1 MRRLRFAPSPTG
13 ALHIGGIRTALFNY
27 LLAKKTNGRFILRI
41 EDTDQARFVPGAED
55 YIIKSLSWLGLDA
68 DEGIVNGGPFA
79 PYRQSER
86 IEIYRDHAMQL
97 VREGKAYLAFDSPE
111 ELDEMRQ
118 RLYDQGVPTPKY
130 DASVRDQMH
139 NSIRLSKEEVEKNL
153 SIKVPYTV
161 RLLVEP
167 GQIIVINDMIR
178 GEVKFDSTE
187 LDDKI
192 LLKADGYPTYHLA
205 NVVDDHLMQITDV
218 IRGEEW
224 LPSTAHHVLL
234 YRAFGW
240 EETMPTFSHLPLILK
255 PNGQGKLSKRD
266 GQKFGFPVFPLGWP
280 SENPEEK
287 IEGFD
292 TYGFEPQAVINFL
305 ALLGW
310 NPGTEQEIFSM
321 QELIEAFD
329 PERIHKAG
337 ARFDFDKALWF
348 NHQYVQ
354 QLDDPTVE
362 KKLTSYSADNGIN
375 TSNVNLIAVFHLLKP
390 RLHLVKEVFTQG
402 SYFFTDQIEYEEN
415 EINKK
420 WQPEVKDVL
429 NNIISSYGDG
439 NIFNDVSLSSQAIR
453 EIITASGVKMGNIMP
468 VLRAALTGKTQGADI
483 FEIAKILGP
492 SKTMERLRKM
502 VNWGETIR
510 G

>member
-1 MRRLRFAPSPTG
+1 MIRLRFAPSPTG
-13 ALHIGGIRTALFNY
+13 ALHIGGIRTALYNY
-27 LLAKKTNGRFILRI
+27 LVARKHNGRFILRI
-41 EDTDQARFVPGAED
+41 EDTDQARYVPGAEE
-55 YIIKSLSWLGLDA
+55 YIINALNWLGLNP
-68 DEGIVNGGPFA
+68 DEGLTNGGPFA

-86 IEIYRDHAMQL
+86 TEIYRDHAMQL
-97 VREGKAYLAFDSPE
+97 VREGKAYLAFDSPD

-118 RLYDQGVPTPKY
+118 RLSDLGVPTPKY
-130 DASVRDQMH
+130 DASVRLQMN
-139 NSIRLSKEEVEKNL
+139 NSLRLSREEVERNL

-161 RLLVEP
+161 RLLVQE
-167 GQIIVINDMIR
+167 GETILITDKIR
-178 GEVKFDSTE
+178 GEVKFDSNE

-240 EETMPTFSHLPLILK
+240 EDTMPTFSHLPLILK

-280 SENPEEK
+280 SANPEDR

-292 TYGFEPQAVINFL
+292 TYGFEPVAVINFL

-310 NPGTEQEIFSM
+310 NPGTEQEIFSLP
-321 QELIEAFD
+321 ELIEVFD

-337 ARFDFDKALWF
+337 ARFDFEKALWF
-348 NHQYVQ
+348 NHQHI
-354 QLDDPTVE
+354 QLLDFSSV
-362 KKLTSYSADNGIN
+362 KKRLVSYAAEMGLTIAGID
-375 TSNVNLIAVFHLLKP
+375 LEGIFHLLKP
-390 RLHLVKEVFTQG
+390 RLHVLKEIFTQG
-402 SYFFTDQIEYEEN
+402 NYFFTDELQYETA

-420 WQPEVKDVL
+420 WIPELKTVL
-429 NNIISSYGDG
+429 DEIILKAGDG
-439 NIFNDVSLSSQAIR
+439 NLFIDPDMASQSIK
-453 EIITASGVKMGNIMP
+453 EIITHSGVKMGNIMP
-468 VLRAALTGKTQGADI
+468 VLRAALTGSVQGPDI
-483 FEIAKILGP
+483 FEIAKILGTD
-492 SKTMERLRKM
+492 KTVERIQFFLRRQL
-502 VNWGETIR
+502 TI
-510 G
+510 

>member
-1 MRRLRFAPSPTG
+1 MRFAPSPTG
-13 ALHIGGIRTALFNY
+13 ALHIGGIRTALYNY

-41 EDTDQARFVPGAED
+41 EDTDQARFVEGAED
-55 YIIKSLSWLGLDA
+55 YIIRALSWLGLDA
-68 DEGIVNGGPFA
+68 DEGIVTGGPFA

-86 IEIYRDHAMQL
+86 IEIYREHAMQL

-118 RLYDQGVPTPKY
+118 RLFNEGVPTPKY

-139 NSIRLSKEEVEKNL
+139 NSIRLSTEEVEKNL
-153 SIKVPYTV
+153 SIKIPFTV
-161 RLLVEP
+161 RLKVDP
-167 GQIIVINDMIR
+167 GQTIVINDKIR
-178 GEVKFDSTE
+178 GEVKFVSTE

-192 LLKADGYPTYHLA
+192 LLKADGFPTYHLA

-240 EETMPTFSHLPLILK
+240 EDTMPTFSHLPLILK

-280 SENPEEK
+280 SDNPEEK

-292 TYGFEPQAVINFL
+292 TYGFEPEAVINFL

-310 NPGTEQEIFSM
+310 NPGTEQEIFSLE
-321 QELIEAFD
+321 ELIEAFD

-354 QLDDPTVE
+354 KLDDATVE
-362 KKLTSYSADNGIN
+362 KKLASYAADNGIN
-375 TSNVNLIAVFHLLKP
+375 TSNVDLIAVFHLLKP

-402 SYFFTDQIEYEEN
+402 SYFFMDHIQYEEN

-429 NNIISSYGDG
+429 NKIISTYSDG
-439 NIFNDVSLSSQAIR
+439 SIFNDASLASQSIK
-453 EIITASGVKMGNIMP
+453 EIINSSGVKMGNIMP

-492 SKTMERLRKM
+492 SKTMERLSKM
-502 VNWGETIR
+502 ANWDETIR
-510 G
+510 